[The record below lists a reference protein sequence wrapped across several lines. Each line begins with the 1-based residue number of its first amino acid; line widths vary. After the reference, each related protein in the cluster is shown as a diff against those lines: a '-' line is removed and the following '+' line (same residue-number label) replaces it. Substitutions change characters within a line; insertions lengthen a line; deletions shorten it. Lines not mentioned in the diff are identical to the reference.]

1 MNEDNTMK
9 MKKDEQAAIPERLI
23 VSGDLN
29 GNRVNISFAPQT
41 KEELLFRVKNQL
53 ANSYM
58 SNKDNTFSETR

>member
-1 MNEDNTMK
+1 MK
-9 MKKDEQAAIPERLI
+9 IKKNEQAEVPERLM

-58 SNKDNTFSETR
+58 NKNNSDCGDAV